1 MSWGGVQFERGDSVE
16 KIAELYFLDE
26 VIVVIDALPVQTQ
39 ANPNS
44 CPKHLE
50 NWSNARSQPQVGGGL
65 VGHAEAS

>member
-1 MSWGGVQFERGDSVE
+1 VRGFKVKRWNSVE
-16 KIAELYFLDE
+16 EIAELHFLDK
-26 VIVVIDALPVQTQ
+26 VVVVIDALPVQTQ

>member
-1 MSWGGVQFERGDSVE
+1 VE

-39 ANPNS
+39 ANRTPARS
-44 CPKHLE
+44 IG